1 LERTQA
7 DGGFTDYAIVS
18 RVRDPATGHLAVVA
32 GGITARGTRAVGEF
46 LGSAAAMAAIP
57 RQSAMEWRG
66 RNVQIVLAIPVTATA
81 VGPPRVLTTY
91 SW

>member
-1 LERTQA
+1 
-7 DGGFTDYAIVS
+7 TDYAIVS

-46 LGSAAAMAAIP
+46 LSSAQAMAAIT
-57 RQSAMEWRG
+57 RQSAKEWRG
-66 RNVQIVLAIPVTATA
+66 KNVQMVLAIPVTAA
-81 VGPPRVLTTY
+81 AGPPRVLTTY